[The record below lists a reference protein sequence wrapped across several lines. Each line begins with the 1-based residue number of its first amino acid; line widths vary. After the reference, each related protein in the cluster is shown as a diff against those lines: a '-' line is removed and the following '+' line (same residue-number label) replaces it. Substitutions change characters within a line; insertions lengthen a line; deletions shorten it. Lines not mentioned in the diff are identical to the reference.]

1 MLTNQNRFDGLI
13 AVKFINFNGK
23 WTASASLFGSLRFN
37 ACNFCKADN
46 ALRLTRLNYE
56 LTMSVQKNPVMKL

>member
-1 MLTNQNRFDGLI
+1 MLTNRYRFDGLI
-13 AVKFINFNGK
+13 AVKFINFKGK
-23 WTASASLFGSLRFN
+23 WTASLFGSLTFN
-37 ACNFCKADN
+37 ACNYCKADN